1 MSMLVIQTVR
11 GPISPESLGFALPH
25 EHVMCDF
32 IGAAETGPQRWDPDE
47 VVAVMQPYLQR
58 IRDLGVRGFVDCS
71 PAFIAR
77 DPLVLRRLSEATGL
91 HIVTNAGLYKEP
103 FLPPYAFAESADQ
116 LADRWIAEIREGI
129 GDTGIR
135 AGFVKIAVNPGP
147 LIPIQQKIV
156 RAAARAQIATGAVV
170 ASHTASGVAAL
181 EQLDILEREG
191 ADPGRFI
198 FVHADVET
206 EERYHLQVAAR
217 GAWVE
222 YDQLK
227 QEEEARSLQ
236 LIRSMVDAGYSERL
250 LISHDAGWYNVGE
263 AGGGQ
268 VRGYEYI
275 PQRFVAQ
282 LRDAGCGEGQIH
294 QLTVTNPARAFSLP
308 AS

>member
-156 RAAARAQIATGAVV
+156 RAAARAQIATGAIV

>member
-32 IGAAETGPQRWDPDE
+32 IGVAETGPQRWDPDE

-103 FLPPYAFAESADQ
+103 FLPPYAFAESADR

-129 GDTGIR
+129 GETGIR

-156 RAAARAQIATGAVV
+156 RAAARAQIATGAIV

-198 FVHADVET
+198 FVRADVET